1 MNVKT
6 NNILGSILG
15 LIALVSIS
23 ACNNGESKS
32 SNTVDSVQ
40 APGDVAAS
48 DTLPESPA
56 VTSYP
61 LILPATQ
68 IPGTIDDSLATHL
81 PAHIKALAAFYA
93 AMGGSDCDGEYC
105 GLTSAL
111 ELGKQG
117 SSDQQALIRDYFP
130 ADKVAETVLAQNCYL
145 RPSGASSF
153 TEFAYLTIRDYG
165 DSVSVDYELFAYD
178 RGQGTRTEGPDIY
191 SFKGGKFKNTS
202 RNIWTHV
209 GGD

>member
-6 NNILGSILG
+6 KNILGVILG
-15 LIALVSIS
+15 LVSLVSIS

-32 SNTVDSVQ
+32 SNTADSMQV
-40 APGDVAAS
+40 PGEGNAS
-48 DTLPESPA
+48 ATVPESAA

-61 LILPATQ
+61 LISPTTQ
-68 IPGTIDDSLATHL
+68 IPGTIDDSLAAHL
-81 PAHIKALAAFYA
+81 PAHIRALAAFYA
-93 AMGGSDCDGEYC
+93 AMGGTDCDNENC
-105 GLTSAL
+105 KLTSAL

-117 SSDQQALIRDYFP
+117 SAEQQALIRDYFP

-178 RGQGTRTEGPDIY
+178 RGEGTRTEGPDIY
-191 SFKGGKFKNTS
+191 SFKDGEFQNTS
-202 RNIWTHV
+202 RNIWTNV
-209 GGD
+209 GGS